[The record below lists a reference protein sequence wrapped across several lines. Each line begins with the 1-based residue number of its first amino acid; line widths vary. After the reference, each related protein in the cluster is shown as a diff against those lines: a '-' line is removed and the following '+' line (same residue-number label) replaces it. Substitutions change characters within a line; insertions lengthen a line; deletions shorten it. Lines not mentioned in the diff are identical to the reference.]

1 MPMWEQQIIQT
12 GRGSFEIFIKGNGN
26 PVCVTHDYS
35 AFNHTGDYFAET
47 FTNRNQVILI
57 NLKNAGNSDRAEH
70 PHELSLI
77 DSVLDLEEIRK

>member
-35 AFNHTGDYFAET
+35 AFNHTGDYFADT
-47 FTNRNQVILI
+47 FTDWNQVILV
-57 NLKNAGNSDRAEH
+57 NLKNAGSSDRAEH